1 MIDFKLPNFNDNQ
14 LDDAKERKQIKEY
27 LVLLTRQLKYIL
39 NNIDVENLASGLSKS
54 ISDNGAAVTKVTQD
68 LRDIG
73 GAISKVEKNATQ
85 LGLNAENH
93 ERSCILV
100 LKMADSELARVT
112 IQFTGNF
119 VTDTQL
125 EQKGYVTDT
134 ELEQKGYVTA
144 TALEQK
150 GYVTATALEQKGY
163 VTATA
168 LEQKGYVTATELEQ
182 KGYVTDTELEQKGYV
197 TDTELEQNGVSKI
210 TGATGTFSSLSSASG
225 STQLDGSHVASVK
238 LFATGVATA
247 QDGETYYPVYIKSN
261 GELIK
266 AAEAYSPAE
275 GG

>member
-39 NNIDVENLASGLSKS
+39 NNIDVENLASDLSKS
-54 ISDNGAAVTKVTQD
+54 ISDNGAAVNKVSQD

-85 LGLNAENH
+85 LSLNAENR

-125 EQKGYVTDT
+125 EQKGYVTDA

-144 TALEQK
+144 
-150 GYVTATALEQKGY
+150 
-163 VTATA
+163 
-168 LEQKGYVTATELEQ
+168 
-182 KGYVTDTELEQKGYV
+182 
-197 TDTELEQNGVSKI
+197 TELEQNGVSKI

-225 STQLDGSHVASVK
+225 STQLDGSHVASAK
-238 LFATGVATA
+238 LFANGVATA

-261 GELIK
+261 GELIR
-266 AAEAYSPAE
+266 AAEAYSPA
-275 GG
+275 

>member
-54 ISDNGAAVTKVTQD
+54 ISDNGAAVTKVSQD

-85 LGLNAENH
+85 LGLNAENR

-125 EQKGYVTDT
+125 EQKGYMTDT

-144 TALEQK
+144 T
-150 GYVTATALEQKGY
+150 
-163 VTATA
+163 
-168 LEQKGYVTATELEQ
+168 ELA
-182 KGYVTDTELEQKGYV
+182 
-197 TDTELEQNGVSKI
+197 QNGVSKI

>member
-54 ISDNGAAVTKVTQD
+54 ISDNGAAVTKVSQD

-85 LGLNAENH
+85 LSLNAENR

-144 TALEQK
+144 T
-150 GYVTATALEQKGY
+150 
-163 VTATA
+163 
-168 LEQKGYVTATELEQ
+168 
-182 KGYVTDTELEQKGYV
+182 
-197 TDTELEQNGVSKI
+197 ELEQNGVSKI

-225 STQLDGSHVASVK
+225 STQLDGSHVASAK

>member
-54 ISDNGAAVTKVTQD
+54 ISDNGAAVNKVSQD

-85 LGLNAENH
+85 LSLNAENR

-125 EQKGYVTDT
+125 EHKGYVTDA

-144 TALEQK
+144 
-150 GYVTATALEQKGY
+150 
-163 VTATA
+163 
-168 LEQKGYVTATELEQ
+168 
-182 KGYVTDTELEQKGYV
+182 
-197 TDTELEQNGVSKI
+197 TELEQNGVSKI

>member
-54 ISDNGAAVTKVTQD
+54 ISDNGAAVTKVSQD

-85 LGLNAENH
+85 LGLNAENR

-134 ELEQKGYVTA
+134 ELEQKGYVT
-144 TALEQK
+144 T
-150 GYVTATALEQKGY
+150 
-163 VTATA
+163 
-168 LEQKGYVTATELEQ
+168 TELA
-182 KGYVTDTELEQKGYV
+182 
-197 TDTELEQNGVSKI
+197 QNGVSKI

>member
-54 ISDNGAAVTKVTQD
+54 ISDNGAAVNKVTQD

-85 LGLNAENH
+85 LSLNAENR

-100 LKMADSELARVT
+100 LKMAESELARVT

-125 EQKGYVTDT
+125 EQKGYVTDA

-144 TALEQK
+144 
-150 GYVTATALEQKGY
+150 
-163 VTATA
+163 
-168 LEQKGYVTATELEQ
+168 
-182 KGYVTDTELEQKGYV
+182 
-197 TDTELEQNGVSKI
+197 TELEQNGVSKI

-225 STQLDGSHVASVK
+225 STQLDGSHVASAK

-261 GELIK
+261 GELIR
-266 AAEAYSPAE
+266 AAEAYSPAK

>member
-39 NNIDVENLASGLSKS
+39 NNIDVENLASDLSKS
-54 ISDNGAAVTKVTQD
+54 ISDNGAAVNKVSQD

-85 LGLNAENH
+85 LSLNAENR

-125 EQKGYVTDT
+125 EQKGYVTDA

-144 TALEQK
+144 
-150 GYVTATALEQKGY
+150 
-163 VTATA
+163 
-168 LEQKGYVTATELEQ
+168 
-182 KGYVTDTELEQKGYV
+182 
-197 TDTELEQNGVSKI
+197 TELEQNGVSKI

-225 STQLDGSHVASVK
+225 STQLDGSHVASAK
-238 LFATGVATA
+238 LFANGVATA

-261 GELIK
+261 GELIR

>member
-39 NNIDVENLASGLSKS
+39 NNIDVENLASDLSKS
-54 ISDNGAAVTKVTQD
+54 ISDNGAAVNKVSQD

-85 LGLNAENH
+85 LGLNAENR

-144 TALEQK
+144 T
-150 GYVTATALEQKGY
+150 
-163 VTATA
+163 
-168 LEQKGYVTATELEQ
+168 ELA
-182 KGYVTDTELEQKGYV
+182 
-197 TDTELEQNGVSKI
+197 QNGVSKI

>member
-39 NNIDVENLASGLSKS
+39 NNIGVENLASDLSKS
-54 ISDNGAAVTKVTQD
+54 ISDNGAAVNKVSQD

-85 LGLNAENH
+85 LSLNAENH

-119 VTDTQL
+119 VTDAQL
-125 EQKGYVTDT
+125 EQKGYVTDAQ
-134 ELEQKGYVTA
+134 LEQKGYVTDA
-144 TALEQK
+144 
-150 GYVTATALEQKGY
+150 
-163 VTATA
+163 
-168 LEQKGYVTATELEQ
+168 ELEQ
-182 KGYVTDTELEQKGYV
+182 KGYVTDA
-197 TDTELEQNGVSKI
+197 ELEQNGVSKI

-225 STQLDGSHVASVK
+225 STQLDGSHVASAK

-261 GELIK
+261 GELIR
-266 AAEAYSPAE
+266 AAEAYSPAK

>member
-54 ISDNGAAVTKVTQD
+54 ISDNGAAVNKVSQD

-85 LGLNAENH
+85 LGLNAENR

-125 EQKGYVTDT
+125 EHKGYVTDA

-144 TALEQK
+144 
-150 GYVTATALEQKGY
+150 
-163 VTATA
+163 
-168 LEQKGYVTATELEQ
+168 
-182 KGYVTDTELEQKGYV
+182 
-197 TDTELEQNGVSKI
+197 TELEQNGVSKI

-225 STQLDGSHVASVK
+225 STQLDGSHVASAK

-261 GELIK
+261 GELIR
-266 AAEAYSPAE
+266 AAEAYSPAK

>member
-54 ISDNGAAVTKVTQD
+54 ISDNGAAVTKVSQD

-85 LGLNAENH
+85 LGLNAENR

-125 EQKGYVTDT
+125 EQKGYVTDA

-144 TALEQK
+144 
-150 GYVTATALEQKGY
+150 
-163 VTATA
+163 
-168 LEQKGYVTATELEQ
+168 
-182 KGYVTDTELEQKGYV
+182 
-197 TDTELEQNGVSKI
+197 TELEQNGVSKI

-225 STQLDGSHVASVK
+225 STQLDGSHVASAK

>member
-1 MIDFKLPNFNDNQ
+1 M
-14 LDDAKERKQIKEY
+14 
-27 LVLLTRQLKYIL
+27 
-39 NNIDVENLASGLSKS
+39 S
-54 ISDNGAAVTKVTQD
+54 QD

-85 LGLNAENH
+85 LSLNAENR

-125 EQKGYVTDT
+125 EQKGYVTDA

-144 TALEQK
+144 
-150 GYVTATALEQKGY
+150 
-163 VTATA
+163 
-168 LEQKGYVTATELEQ
+168 
-182 KGYVTDTELEQKGYV
+182 
-197 TDTELEQNGVSKI
+197 TELEQNGVSKI

-225 STQLDGSHVASVK
+225 STQLDGSHVASAK

-261 GELIK
+261 GELIR
-266 AAEAYSPAE
+266 AAEAYSPAK

>member
-54 ISDNGAAVTKVTQD
+54 ISDNGAAVNKVSQD

-85 LGLNAENH
+85 LGLNAENR

-144 TALEQK
+144 T
-150 GYVTATALEQKGY
+150 
-163 VTATA
+163 
-168 LEQKGYVTATELEQ
+168 ELA
-182 KGYVTDTELEQKGYV
+182 
-197 TDTELEQNGVSKI
+197 QNGVSKI

-225 STQLDGSHVASVK
+225 STQLDGSHVASAK

>member
-54 ISDNGAAVTKVTQD
+54 ISDNGAAVNKVSQD

-85 LGLNAENH
+85 LSLNAENR

-134 ELEQKGYVTA
+134 QLEQKGYVTDAELEQKGYVTA
-144 TALEQK
+144 
-150 GYVTATALEQKGY
+150 
-163 VTATA
+163 
-168 LEQKGYVTATELEQ
+168 
-182 KGYVTDTELEQKGYV
+182 
-197 TDTELEQNGVSKI
+197 TELEQNGVSKI

-225 STQLDGSHVASVK
+225 STQLDGSHVASAK

-247 QDGETYYPVYIKSN
+247 QDGETYYPVYIKSS
-261 GELIK
+261 GELIR
-266 AAEAYSPAE
+266 AAEAYSPAK

>member
-54 ISDNGAAVTKVTQD
+54 ISDNGAAVTKVSQD

-85 LGLNAENH
+85 LSLNAENR

-100 LKMADSELARVT
+100 LKMADAELARVT

-125 EQKGYVTDT
+125 EH
-134 ELEQKGYVTA
+134 
-144 TALEQK
+144 
-150 GYVTATALEQKGY
+150 
-163 VTATA
+163 
-168 LEQKGYVTATELEQ
+168 KGYVTATELEQ
-182 KGYVTDTELEQKGYV
+182 KGYVTA
-197 TDTELEQNGVSKI
+197 TELEQNGVSKI

-225 STQLDGSHVASVK
+225 STQLDGSHVASAK

>member
-54 ISDNGAAVTKVTQD
+54 ISDNGAAVNKVSQD

-85 LGLNAENH
+85 LSLNAENR

-112 IQFTGNF
+112 IQFAGNF

-125 EQKGYVTDT
+125 EQKGYVTDA

-144 TALEQK
+144 
-150 GYVTATALEQKGY
+150 
-163 VTATA
+163 
-168 LEQKGYVTATELEQ
+168 
-182 KGYVTDTELEQKGYV
+182 
-197 TDTELEQNGVSKI
+197 TELEQNGVSKI

-225 STQLDGSHVASVK
+225 STQLDGNHVASAK
-238 LFATGVATA
+238 LFANGVATA
-247 QDGETYYPVYIKSN
+247 QDGEIYYPVYIKSN

>member
-54 ISDNGAAVTKVTQD
+54 ISDNGAAVNKVSQD

-100 LKMADSELARVT
+100 LKMADAELARVT

-144 TALEQK
+144 T
-150 GYVTATALEQKGY
+150 
-163 VTATA
+163 
-168 LEQKGYVTATELEQ
+168 ELA
-182 KGYVTDTELEQKGYV
+182 
-197 TDTELEQNGVSKI
+197 QNGVSKI

-225 STQLDGSHVASVK
+225 STQLDGSHVASAK

>member
-54 ISDNGAAVTKVTQD
+54 ISDNGAAVTKVSQD

-85 LGLNAENH
+85 LSLNAENR

-144 TALEQK
+144 T
-150 GYVTATALEQKGY
+150 
-163 VTATA
+163 
-168 LEQKGYVTATELEQ
+168 ELA
-182 KGYVTDTELEQKGYV
+182 
-197 TDTELEQNGVSKI
+197 QNGVSKI

-225 STQLDGSHVASVK
+225 STQLDGSHVASAK

-261 GELIK
+261 GELIR
-266 AAEAYSPAE
+266 AAEAYSPAK

>member
-39 NNIDVENLASGLSKS
+39 NNIGVENLASDLSKS
-54 ISDNGAAVTKVTQD
+54 ISDNGAAVNKVSQD

-85 LGLNAENH
+85 LSLNAENR

-125 EQKGYVTDT
+125 EQKGYVTDA
-134 ELEQKGYVTA
+134 E
-144 TALEQK
+144 
-150 GYVTATALEQKGY
+150 
-163 VTATA
+163 

-182 KGYVTDTELEQKGYV
+182 KGYVTA
-197 TDTELEQNGVSKI
+197 TELEQNGVSKI

-225 STQLDGSHVASVK
+225 STQLDGSHVASAK

-261 GELIK
+261 GELIR
-266 AAEAYSPAE
+266 AAEAYSPAK

>member
-54 ISDNGAAVTKVTQD
+54 ISDNGAAVNKVSQD

-85 LGLNAENH
+85 LSLNAENH

-125 EQKGYVTDT
+125 EQKGYVTDA

-144 TALEQK
+144 
-150 GYVTATALEQKGY
+150 
-163 VTATA
+163 
-168 LEQKGYVTATELEQ
+168 
-182 KGYVTDTELEQKGYV
+182 
-197 TDTELEQNGVSKI
+197 TELEQNGVSKI

-225 STQLDGSHVASVK
+225 STQLDGSHVASAK

-266 AAEAYSPAE
+266 AAEAYSPAK

>member
-27 LVLLTRQLKYIL
+27 LVLLAKQLKYIL
-39 NNIDVENLASGLSKS
+39 NNIDTENLAAGLSQS
-54 ISDNGAAVTKVTQD
+54 ISDNSKAVQQMSSG
-68 LRDIG
+68 LQDIG
-73 GAISKVEKNATQ
+73 GAIARVEKNATQ
-85 LGLNAENH
+85 LSLSADNKL
-93 ERSCILV
+93 RSCV
-100 LKMADSELARVT
+100 LSLKLGDATLGNVT

-119 VTDTQL
+119 VTEEQL
-125 EQKGYVTDT
+125 
-134 ELEQKGYVTA
+134 A
-144 TALEQK
+144 
-150 GYVTATALEQKGY
+150 
-163 VTATA
+163 
-168 LEQKGYVTATELEQ
+168 
-182 KGYVTDTELEQKGYV
+182 
-197 TDTELEQNGVSKI
+197 QNGVSKL

-225 STQLDGSHVASVK
+225 STQLDGSHVTSAK

>member
-54 ISDNGAAVTKVTQD
+54 ISDNGAAVTKVSQD

-85 LGLNAENH
+85 LGRNAENR

-144 TALEQK
+144 T
-150 GYVTATALEQKGY
+150 
-163 VTATA
+163 
-168 LEQKGYVTATELEQ
+168 ELA
-182 KGYVTDTELEQKGYV
+182 
-197 TDTELEQNGVSKI
+197 QNGVSKI

-225 STQLDGSHVASVK
+225 STQLDGSHVASAK

>member
-54 ISDNGAAVTKVTQD
+54 ISDNGAAVNKVSQD

-85 LGLNAENH
+85 LSLNAENR

-125 EQKGYVTDT
+125 EQKGYVTDA
-134 ELEQKGYVTA
+134 E
-144 TALEQK
+144 
-150 GYVTATALEQKGY
+150 
-163 VTATA
+163 

-182 KGYVTDTELEQKGYV
+182 KGYVTA
-197 TDTELEQNGVSKI
+197 TELEQNGVSKI

-225 STQLDGSHVASVK
+225 STQLDGSHVASAK

-261 GELIK
+261 GELIR
-266 AAEAYSPAE
+266 AAEAYSPAK

>member
-54 ISDNGAAVTKVTQD
+54 ISDNGAAVTKVSQD

-85 LGLNAENH
+85 LGLNAENR

-144 TALEQK
+144 T
-150 GYVTATALEQKGY
+150 
-163 VTATA
+163 
-168 LEQKGYVTATELEQ
+168 ELA
-182 KGYVTDTELEQKGYV
+182 
-197 TDTELEQNGVSKI
+197 QNGVSKI
-210 TGATGTFSSLSSASG
+210 TGATGTFSSLSSSSG
-225 STQLDGSHVASVK
+225 STQLDGSHVASAK

-247 QDGETYYPVYIKSN
+247 QDGETYYPVYIRSN

>member
-54 ISDNGAAVTKVTQD
+54 ISDNGAAVNKVSQD

-73 GAISKVEKNATQ
+73 GAISKVERNATQ
-85 LGLNAENH
+85 LGLNAENR

-125 EQKGYVTDT
+125 EQKGYVTDA

-144 TALEQK
+144 
-150 GYVTATALEQKGY
+150 
-163 VTATA
+163 
-168 LEQKGYVTATELEQ
+168 
-182 KGYVTDTELEQKGYV
+182 
-197 TDTELEQNGVSKI
+197 TELEQNGVSKI

-225 STQLDGSHVASVK
+225 STQLDGSHVASAK
-238 LFATGVATA
+238 LFANGVATA

-261 GELIK
+261 GELIR

>member
-39 NNIDVENLASGLSKS
+39 NNIDVENLSSGLSKS
-54 ISDNGAAVTKVTQD
+54 ISDNGAAVTKVSQD

-85 LGLNAENH
+85 LGLNAENR

-144 TALEQK
+144 T
-150 GYVTATALEQKGY
+150 
-163 VTATA
+163 
-168 LEQKGYVTATELEQ
+168 ELA
-182 KGYVTDTELEQKGYV
+182 
-197 TDTELEQNGVSKI
+197 QNGVSKI

-225 STQLDGSHVASVK
+225 STQLDGSHVASAK

>member
-54 ISDNGAAVTKVTQD
+54 ISDNGAAVNKVSQD

-85 LGLNAENH
+85 LSLNADNH

-125 EQKGYVTDT
+125 EQKGYVTDA

-144 TALEQK
+144 
-150 GYVTATALEQKGY
+150 
-163 VTATA
+163 
-168 LEQKGYVTATELEQ
+168 
-182 KGYVTDTELEQKGYV
+182 
-197 TDTELEQNGVSKI
+197 TELEQNGVSKI

-225 STQLDGSHVASVK
+225 STQLDGSHVASAK

-261 GELIK
+261 GELIR

>member
-54 ISDNGAAVTKVTQD
+54 ISDNGAAVNKVSQD

-85 LGLNAENH
+85 LSLNAENR

-125 EQKGYVTDT
+125 EHKGYVTDA

-144 TALEQK
+144 
-150 GYVTATALEQKGY
+150 
-163 VTATA
+163 
-168 LEQKGYVTATELEQ
+168 
-182 KGYVTDTELEQKGYV
+182 
-197 TDTELEQNGVSKI
+197 TELEQNGVSKI
-210 TGATGTFSSLSSASG
+210 TGATGTLSSLSSASG
-225 STQLDGSHVASVK
+225 STQLDGSHVASAK

-261 GELIK
+261 GELIR
-266 AAEAYSPAE
+266 AAEAYSPAK

>member
-54 ISDNGAAVTKVTQD
+54 ISDNGAAVNKVSQD

-85 LGLNAENH
+85 LGLNAENR

-125 EQKGYVTDT
+125 EHKGYVTDA

-144 TALEQK
+144 
-150 GYVTATALEQKGY
+150 
-163 VTATA
+163 
-168 LEQKGYVTATELEQ
+168 
-182 KGYVTDTELEQKGYV
+182 
-197 TDTELEQNGVSKI
+197 TELEQNGVSKI

-225 STQLDGSHVASVK
+225 STQLDGSHVASAK

-261 GELIK
+261 GELIR

>member
-39 NNIDVENLASGLSKS
+39 NNIGVENLASDLSKS
-54 ISDNGAAVTKVTQD
+54 ISDNGAAVNKVSQD

-85 LGLNAENH
+85 LSLNAENH

-125 EQKGYVTDT
+125 EQKGYVTDA
-134 ELEQKGYVTA
+134 E
-144 TALEQK
+144 
-150 GYVTATALEQKGY
+150 
-163 VTATA
+163 

-182 KGYVTDTELEQKGYV
+182 KGYVTA
-197 TDTELEQNGVSKI
+197 TELEQNGVSKI

-225 STQLDGSHVASVK
+225 STQLDGSHVASAK

-261 GELIK
+261 GELIR
-266 AAEAYSPAE
+266 AAEAYSPAK

>member
-39 NNIDVENLASGLSKS
+39 NNIDVENLASDLSKS
-54 ISDNGAAVTKVTQD
+54 ISDNGAAVNKVSQD

-85 LGLNAENH
+85 LSLNAENR

-100 LKMADSELARVT
+100 LKMADAELARVT

-125 EQKGYVTDT
+125 EQKGYVTDA

-144 TALEQK
+144 
-150 GYVTATALEQKGY
+150 
-163 VTATA
+163 
-168 LEQKGYVTATELEQ
+168 
-182 KGYVTDTELEQKGYV
+182 
-197 TDTELEQNGVSKI
+197 TELEQNGVSKI

-225 STQLDGSHVASVK
+225 STQLDGSHVASAK

-266 AAEAYSPAE
+266 AAEAYSPAK

>member
-54 ISDNGAAVTKVTQD
+54 VSDNGAAGAKVSQD

-85 LGLNAENH
+85 LGLNAENR

-144 TALEQK
+144 T
-150 GYVTATALEQKGY
+150 
-163 VTATA
+163 
-168 LEQKGYVTATELEQ
+168 ELA
-182 KGYVTDTELEQKGYV
+182 
-197 TDTELEQNGVSKI
+197 QNGVSKI

-261 GELIK
+261 GELIR
-266 AAEAYSPAE
+266 AAEAYSPAK

>member
-54 ISDNGAAVTKVTQD
+54 ISDNGAAVNKVSQD

-85 LGLNAENH
+85 LSLNAENR

-100 LKMADSELARVT
+100 LKMAESELARVT

-125 EQKGYVTDT
+125 EHKGYVTDA

-144 TALEQK
+144 
-150 GYVTATALEQKGY
+150 
-163 VTATA
+163 
-168 LEQKGYVTATELEQ
+168 
-182 KGYVTDTELEQKGYV
+182 
-197 TDTELEQNGVSKI
+197 TELEQNGVSKI

-225 STQLDGSHVASVK
+225 STQLDGSHVASAK

-261 GELIK
+261 GELIR
-266 AAEAYSPAE
+266 AAEAYSPAK

>member
-54 ISDNGAAVTKVTQD
+54 ISDNGAAVNKVSQD

-85 LGLNAENH
+85 LGLNAENR

-100 LKMADSELARVT
+100 LKMADAELARVT

-125 EQKGYVTDT
+125 EQKGYVTAT

-144 TALEQK
+144 T
-150 GYVTATALEQKGY
+150 
-163 VTATA
+163 
-168 LEQKGYVTATELEQ
+168 ELA
-182 KGYVTDTELEQKGYV
+182 
-197 TDTELEQNGVSKI
+197 QNGVSKI

-225 STQLDGSHVASVK
+225 STQLDGSHVASAK

-266 AAEAYSPAE
+266 AAEAYSPAK

>member
-54 ISDNGAAVTKVTQD
+54 ISDNGAAVNKVSQD

-85 LGLNAENH
+85 LGLNAENR

-100 LKMADSELARVT
+100 LKMADAELARVT

-125 EQKGYVTDT
+125 EQKGYVTDA

-144 TALEQK
+144 
-150 GYVTATALEQKGY
+150 
-163 VTATA
+163 
-168 LEQKGYVTATELEQ
+168 
-182 KGYVTDTELEQKGYV
+182 
-197 TDTELEQNGVSKI
+197 TELEQNGVSKI

-225 STQLDGSHVASVK
+225 STQLDGSHVASAK

-261 GELIK
+261 GELIR
-266 AAEAYSPAE
+266 AAEAYSPAK

>member
-54 ISDNGAAVTKVTQD
+54 ISDNGAAVNKVTQD

-144 TALEQK
+144 TALEQ
-150 GYVTATALEQKGY
+150 
-163 VTATA
+163 
-168 LEQKGYVTATELEQ
+168 
-182 KGYVTDTELEQKGYV
+182 
-197 TDTELEQNGVSKI
+197 NGVSKI

-225 STQLDGSHVASVK
+225 STQLDGSHVASAK

>member
-54 ISDNGAAVTKVTQD
+54 ISDNGAAVNKVSQD

-85 LGLNAENH
+85 LSLNAENR

-125 EQKGYVTDT
+125 EHKGYVTDA

-144 TALEQK
+144 
-150 GYVTATALEQKGY
+150 
-163 VTATA
+163 
-168 LEQKGYVTATELEQ
+168 
-182 KGYVTDTELEQKGYV
+182 
-197 TDTELEQNGVSKI
+197 TELEQNGVSKI

-225 STQLDGSHVASVK
+225 STQLDGSHVASAK

-261 GELIK
+261 GELIR
-266 AAEAYSPAE
+266 AAEAYSPAK

>member
-39 NNIDVENLASGLSKS
+39 NNIGVENLASDLSKS
-54 ISDNGAAVTKVTQD
+54 ISDNGAAVNKVSQD

-85 LGLNAENH
+85 LSLNAENH

-125 EQKGYVTDT
+125 EHKGYVTDA
-134 ELEQKGYVTA
+134 EL
-144 TALEQK
+144 
-150 GYVTATALEQKGY
+150 
-163 VTATA
+163 
-168 LEQKGYVTATELEQ
+168 
-182 KGYVTDTELEQKGYV
+182 
-197 TDTELEQNGVSKI
+197 
-210 TGATGTFSSLSSASG
+210 SLI
-225 STQLDGSHVASVK
+225 H
-238 LFATGVATA
+238 
-247 QDGETYYPVYIKSN
+247 I
-261 GELIK
+261 
-266 AAEAYSPAE
+266 
-275 GG
+275 